1 MRSIHYLLFLTT
13 LSPAYGAALLSRG
26 ARDATPTLSSA
37 AEPTPTV
44 PYASTTPNAILWG
57 PASSNSVPK
66 PFRGKTGASVLG
78 PDNTAIDLQNPDLFA
93 PPSTDNGD
101 VMSHMRLQ
109 TGGWAR
115 QQNTEMF
122 PVATSMAAVDMRL
135 EAGAIR
141 YEAMFHMGSTSIPNR
156 AVQRTALAFHRGA
169 YTYIHHGTTQVTS
182 VDQDGRNFIATV
194 KPGDLWYFPPGIP
207 HSLQAT
213 NESAEGSEFLLVF
226 PDGAFSDDGTFLLTD
241 WLAHVPAEDEQQFDF
256 LSTPLIINP
265 VIRKNFGI
273 TNPDAFSRIP
283 SKQLYIFPA
292 APPADDAEDVSDPQG
307 TVPQPF
313 FFPFSQMAP
322 TKLEGGSVKI
332 ADSTV
337 FDVATKIAVAEVEVE
352 VGGMREM
359 HWHPTQDE
367 WTFVLEGEARI
378 TIFAANSNARTFNFQ
393 AGDIGFIPASYGHYV
408 ENTGNITLKY
418 LEVFNS
424 DRFQDISLNQWLAL
438 TPPALVKAHLGLDD
452 ETISLLKKVKP
463 TVVGPPSSFK

>member
-1 MRSIHYLLFLTT
+1 MRSILSLLFFTT
-13 LSPAYGAALLSRG
+13 LSTAYGAALLSR
-26 ARDATPTLSSA
+26 DATSTLSSA

-44 PYASTTPNAILWG
+44 PYASTAPNAVLWG
-57 PASSNSVPK
+57 PASSNSIPK
-66 PFRGKTGASVLG
+66 PFRGKTGGSVLG
-78 PDNTAIDLQNPDLFA
+78 PDNIPIDLQNPDLFA

-101 VMSHMRLQ
+101 VPNSKWPFSMSHMRLQ

-122 PVATSMAAVDMRL
+122 PVATCKYNTLSTVVPMAAVDMRL

-141 YEAMFHMGSTSIPNR
+141 ELHWHST
-156 AVQRTALAFHRGA
+156 AEWA
-169 YTYIHHGTTQVTS
+169 YVLKGTTQVTS

-194 KPGDLWYFPPGIP
+194 RPGDLWYFPPGIP

-213 NESAEGSEFLLVF
+213 NDSAEGSEFLLVF

-241 WLAHVPAEDEQQFDF
+241 WLAHVPAE
-256 LSTPLIINP
+256 

-292 APPADDAEDVSDPQG
+292 APPADDAEDVADPQG

-313 FFPFSQMAP
+313 FFPFSQLAP

-337 FDVATKIAVAEVEVE
+337 FDVSRKIAVAEVEVE
-352 VGGMREM
+352 AGGMREM

-408 ENTGNITLKY
+408 ENTGNGTLKY

-452 ETISLLKKVKP
+452 ETIALLKKVKP

>member
-1 MRSIHYLLFLTT
+1 MRSLQRLLPLVA
-13 LSPAYGAALLSRG
+13 LSLAYGAALVP
-26 ARDATPTLSSA
+26 RDTTSSSSA
-37 AEPTPTV
+37 ANPIPTV
-44 PYASTTPNAILWG
+44 PYASTTSNSVLWG
-57 PASSNSVPK
+57 PDSPDSVPN
-66 PFRGKTGASVLG
+66 PYRGKTGASILG
-78 PDNTAIDLQNPDLFA
+78 PDNIPIDLENPDLLA

-101 VMSHMRLQ
+101 VANSKWPFSMSHMRLQ

-115 QQNTEMF
+115 QQNVEMF
-122 PVATSMAAVDMRL
+122 PIATSMAGVDMRL
-135 EAGAIR
+135 EPGAIR
-141 YEAMFHMGSTSIPNR
+141 ELHWHST
-156 AVQRTALAFHRGA
+156 AEWA
-169 YTYIHHGTTQVTS
+169 YVLKGTTQVTS

-194 KPGDLWYFPPGIP
+194 RPGDLWYFPPGIP

-241 WLAHVPAEDEQQFDF
+241 WLAHVPAE
-256 LSTPLIINP
+256 

-273 TNPDAFSRIP
+273 TNPKAFSRIP
-283 SKQLYIFPA
+283 SKQLYIFPST
-292 APPADDAEDVSDPQG
+292 PPADDADDVSDPQG
-307 TVPQPF
+307 TIPQPF

-322 TKLEGGSVKI
+322 TQLEGGSVKI

-337 FDVATKIAVAEVEVE
+337 FNVAKKIAVAEVEVE
-352 VGGMREM
+352 AGGMREM

-378 TIFAANSNARTFNFQ
+378 TVFAANSNARTFNFQ

-408 ENTGNITLKY
+408 ENTGNGTLKY

-424 DRFQDISLNQWLAL
+424 DRFQDVSLNQWLAL
-438 TPPALVKAHLGLDD
+438 TPPALVQAHLGLDD

-463 TVVGPPSSFK
+463 TVVGPLPGSK